1 MWIVSDRQTDRENV
15 AETDSDN
22 FRQTDQQTTDLTNYS
37 VLILKAIICE
47 IHHNPRLIGGFWRR
61 AKIRHI
67 SSDTV
72 TTSWRV
78 I

>member
-47 IHHNPRLIGGFWRR
+47 ISP
-61 AKIRHI
+61 
-67 SSDTV
+67 
-72 TTSWRV
+72 
-78 I
+78 